1 MRLTSSVRIGPA
13 IMACLLLCGGCGG
26 SLEDTPD
33 LSKGPSIGAGKLKQM
48 EESKAKVAAEA
59 QAKGKPKGPGRR

>member
-1 MRLTSSVRIGPA
+1 MRLTSSIRIGPA
-13 IMACLLLCGGCGG
+13 IMTCLLLCGGCGG

-33 LSKGPSIGAGKLKQM
+33 FSKGPSIGAAKLKRM
-48 EESKAKVAAEA
+48 EEFKAKLATEA